1 MRAHAGARGAR
12 EAERGRLREECVAAA
27 RAASG
32 SLLGRANDDTARAFA
47 QEKALE
53 DEIRKLQSE
62 ADRFCRRTEQW
73 VALVDDFNRALKEI
87 GDVENWSRA
96 IERDMNEVVARLEL
110 VHGRNS
116 SQEMPQ

>member
-1 MRAHAGARGAR
+1 MRAHAGARAGR
-12 EAERGRLREECVAAA
+12 EAERTRLREECVAAA
-27 RAASG
+27 GAASG
-32 SLLGRANDDTARAFA
+32 SLLAAANDEVARAFA

-53 DEIRKLQSE
+53 EEMRRLQSE

-96 IERDMNEVVARLEL
+96 IERDMNEVVARLEV
-110 VHGRNS
+110 VHGRTS
-116 SQEMPQ
+116 SLEAPQ